1 LEEPV
6 GVGNRRELVPGSRR
20 SGNEGVLLDLDNASN
35 LHTVDSVDHT
45 SGRRNRNGVAHL
57 SRSGGDHLID
67 VVTGEHLEDLGRQRQ
82 TGVRTNRTVESLLE
96 RRQTSLRH
104 LGGVDGERGRGLEL
118 LTGVDRGGADLPA
131 EGDRLGRV
139 VDGVVRLLRRSREGA
154 VDQMQ
159 LVPVVRT
166 IDIVTDTS
174 TVRKTEG
181 LTSLLTHRD
190 TGDRRGRTIA
200 RGERVRI
207 SEGLD
212 GTVELLGRD
221 QVQVLD
227 VVRVLRVRLRTGRR
241 LGDGRKT
248 VPSVSGVVDTLRVG
262 QVEDA

>member
-1 LEEPV
+1 
-6 GVGNRRELVPGSRR
+6 
-20 SGNEGVLLDLDNASN
+20 
-35 LHTVDSVDHT
+35 
-45 SGRRNRNGVAHL
+45 
-57 SRSGGDHLID
+57 
-67 VVTGEHLEDLGRQRQ
+67 
-82 TGVRTNRTVESLLE
+82 
-96 RRQTSLRH
+96 
-104 LGGVDGERGRGLEL
+104 
-118 LTGVDRGGADLPA
+118 
-131 EGDRLGRV
+131 DRLGRG

-248 VPSVSGVVDTLRVG
+248 VPSVSCVVDTLRVG
-262 QVEDA
+262 QVEDASVDAGLIETLADLVPNELGHDILLLMVKGVCVVIESFNDKVPRKSTQRSLIELL